1 MIFYSKNYPIF
12 QNVLYD
18 SPEEAIN
25 CKVAEIEIV
34 QDEQTGLVYNKKF
47 NVKLMNYDKEYHNEQ
62 QFSDVFKK
70 HLNNVKDIIEKY
82 FDKKSLLEIGCGDG
96 YFLELLFN
104 NGFDIEGMDPS
115 YEGDNKNIKKEYY
128 TENNKKKYNGIILR
142 HVLEHL
148 ENPYNFLL
156 NLKKINKNSGLVYI
170 ESPNLDYINKNCI
183 FTNFFYEYVTY
194 FRLSDF
200 EGMFN
205 SILESGTAFNDQYIY
220 SSKTR

>member
-128 TENNKKKYNGIILR
+128 TENNKKNIM
-142 HVLEHL
+142 VL
-148 ENPYNFLL
+148 Y
-156 NLKKINKNSGLVYI
+156 
-170 ESPNLDYINKNCI
+170 
-183 FTNFFYEYVTY
+183 
-194 FRLSDF
+194 
-200 EGMFN
+200 
-205 SILESGTAFNDQYIY
+205 
-220 SSKTR
+220 